1 MGDKIYKEKLFLHP
15 MIIKKIFL
23 NEKDGEGEIH
33 REFLKF
39 GKGNYKRKYQIQA
52 KKQGEITIIKTSN
65 EFANYFVK
73 KCLEKVKGDIDATGV
88 VVSTFDLKND
98 APFPIERTKNFM
110 GIRQLVISSKLNP
123 QKVLEF
129 MKKYPAVF
137 FALSFKTGDFE
148 LKIKPKAPKSAKP
161 STKSPVEGEEEEVK
175 VDFCTLKTQDKEL
188 LSEFFF
194 DIPSFDK
201 EVSISH
207 TLKIQEIQYPKDFAK
222 MKPEE
227 VREKSIRK
235 GVVVREMNVDG
246 KKQTKEA
253 GFEA

>member
-1 MGDKIYKEKLFLHP
+1 
-15 MIIKKIFL
+15 MIIKNIFSG
-23 NEKDGEGEIH
+23 KMGEDVH

-39 GKGNYKRKYQIQA
+39 GKGEYKRKYQIQA

-65 EFANYFVK
+65 EFANYFVR
-73 KCLEKVKGDIDATGV
+73 KCLEKVHEDIDATGV

-110 GIRQLVISSKLNP
+110 GIRQLVINSKLNP
-123 QKVLEF
+123 HKVLEF
-129 MKKYPAVF
+129 MKRYPTVF
-137 FALSFKTGDFE
+137 FALSFKTEDFE

-161 STKSPVEGEEEEVK
+161 STKSPVEGEEEEIK
-175 VDFCTLKTQDKEL
+175 VDFCILKTQDKDL

-194 DIPSFDK
+194 DIPSFK
-201 EVSISH
+201 EVSITH
-207 TLKIQEIQYPKDFAK
+207 TLKIQEIKYPKDFAK

-227 VREKSIRK
+227 VREKSVRK
-235 GVVVREMNVDG
+235 GILIREMNVDG
-246 KKQTKEA
+246 RKERKEA

>member
-1 MGDKIYKEKLFLHP
+1 
-15 MIIKKIFL
+15 MIIKNIFSG
-23 NEKDGEGEIH
+23 KMGEDIH

-39 GKGNYKRKYQIQA
+39 GKGEYRGKYQIQA
-52 KKQGEITIIKTSN
+52 KKQGEQTLIKTGN
-65 EFANYFVK
+65 EFANYFVQR
-73 KCLEKVKGDIDATGV
+73 CLEKVRGEIDVTGV

-110 GIRQLVISSKLNP
+110 GIRQLVINSKLNP
-123 QKVLEF
+123 QKVLDF
-129 MKKYPAVF
+129 MKKYPTVF

-161 STKSPVEGEEEEVK
+161 STKSPVEGEEEEIK
-175 VDFCTLKTQDKEL
+175 VNFCTLKTQDKEL
-188 LSEFFF
+188 LGEFFF
-194 DIPSFDK
+194 DIPNFK

-207 TLKIQEIQYPKDFAK
+207 TLKIQEIKYPKDFAK

-227 VREKSIRK
+227 VREKSVRK
-235 GVVVREMNVDG
+235 GILVREMDVDG
-246 KKQTKEA
+246 KKERKEA